1 MLTAKEHLART
12 YSQTSPT
19 KPITAIDHKVFEGIM
34 TGKRQSMSGFRFDE
48 CGVFLPT
55 VRIQSSGTGSR
66 ESLTSVGKDKD
77 KQLSKSPALF
87 RKKKQRNVSQSV
99 STFRTYVEEDRKST
113 EGELE
118 T

>member
-1 MLTAKEHLART
+1 
-12 YSQTSPT
+12 
-19 KPITAIDHKVFEGIM
+19 
-34 TGKRQSMSGFRFDE
+34 MSGFRFDE

-118 T
+118 TKFIYLFYKW